1 MVGML
6 GCGCCESGP
15 SGCCSLSTPNWTDTF
30 STTPA
35 VGDTYDHVENISGSG
50 ARSYCPPPIN
60 SPPNALTVHK
70 TSRLQIDCDSESPL
84 YLGLNGTVYGSKFTA
99 GWISS
104 TNASAWTLPP
114 PLPGYTGE
122 TWMGVYVFT
131 ELIFKFDT
139 VTYYSGSAHSFYK
152 RRVYYGAGTYYDYSS
167 DMNGYKRINSGGNIQ
182 QTYISGGRFTSP
194 RQLNWDVQN
203 MYEIDDGSDTCEQFK
218 ETKQGR
224 NYAGSYT
231 DFRNLRTPGPVNSET
246 YPLELFNCFVG
257 WQSIIQWWTY
267 APYGVTP
274 GVPFDFKN
282 EYVSWK
288 TASWMP
294 YMP

>member
-35 VGDTYDHVENISGSG
+35 VGDVYDHVENISGSG
-50 ARSYCPPPIN
+50 ARSYCPPANNTP
-60 SPPNALTVHK
+60 SSTLTVRK
-70 TSRLQIDCDSESPL
+70 TSRLQINCDSQSPL
-84 YLGLNGTVYGSKFTA
+84 YLGLNGTIHGSKFTA

-104 TNASAWTLPP
+104 TNASAWTLMA
-114 PLPGYTGE
+114 PLPGGDTY
-122 TWMGVYVFT
+122 MGINVST

-139 VTYYSGSAHSFYK
+139 VTYYAGSAHSFYK
-152 RRVYYGAGTYYDYSS
+152 RRVSQGAGTYYDYSS
-167 DMNGYKRINSGGNIQ
+167 DMNGYKRINNGSNIQ
-182 QTYISGGRFTSP
+182 QTYIVGGRFTSP
-194 RQLNWDVQN
+194 RQLNWDVKN
-203 MYEIDDGSDTCEQFK
+203 LYELDDGSDTCEQFK

-224 NYAGSYT
+224 NFAGSST

-246 YPLELFNCFVG
+246 FPLEIFKCFVG
-257 WQSIIQWWTY
+257 WQSIVTWWTW
-267 APYGVTP
+267 TP
-274 GVPFDFKN
+274 FGTSPGDWFDFKS

-288 TASWMP
+288 QASWMP